1 MKGSFVVTFFFFKY
15 GSKKHGK
22 ETVNTFS
29 PANFYSHD
37 RFTGQIGES
46 IARRVERYNDRIIY
60 GGRLPRVFLRFERQR
75 FSGGDGRPEFPP
87 VVPVFDLAFRE
98 RSIRFS
104 YESSSAHD
112 L

>member
-1 MKGSFVVTFFFFKY
+1 MEGGSL
-15 GSKKHGK
+15 
-22 ETVNTFS
+22 ECFS
-29 PANFYSHD
+29 ASSD
-37 RFTGQIGES
+37 R
-46 IARRVERYNDRIIY
+46 D
-60 GGRLPRVFLRFERQR
+60 
-75 FSGGDGRPEFPP
+75 SGGDGRPEFPP